1 MGFESKKITE
11 ESINHNQ
18 YGGGFIFKQVALYV
32 GMFLL
37 GCGIVFIGVKVYGLV
52 GEKIDLFGTYSTG
65 SVQDE
70 MDSLSNTKIVN
81 ALIVGVGGEW
91 HRGSYN
97 TDTMIVASYNPRN
110 KDVTMISIPRDL
122 YVKIDEGYY
131 GRINSILQYYL
142 NSRSMSMTGAMEQL
156 KTKVGDIIGQDITY
170 YGLIDFKWFE
180 HIIDTLGGVNVN
192 VPETLID
199 PSFPIDNFNYGT
211 LRINSGQQIMNG
223 EKALSYARS
232 RHSTSDFD
240 RSRRQQIIIKAV
252 INKLLSLGSLSKIKP
267 LYNDFQATVTTNAGL
282 NDIIKYLPVISKL
295 GEITTV
301 VFQSDCPENLNQ
313 MQHGCVLY
321 SPGREAFGGA
331 AVLLPMG
338 ATAKSVTNYTQ
349 LFRFV
354 NRAIQYPFG
363 DFDKIQLGIYN
374 GIDKNLTTR
383 NISGIGTKLGV
394 ELIRNGLNIQTV
406 ENNNIKHTNNMLIL
420 LTGGLL
426 PSKQLA
432 QYTALMQDVLNIG
445 DIQIVGVDQLA
456 NNFSGTIETGV
467 NMMFLVGSNAVATGT
482 SITY

>member
-1 MGFESKKITE
+1 MTFESKKIIE
-11 ESINHNQ
+11 ESSSQ
-18 YGGGFIFKQVALYV
+18 SPYSGGFMLKQIALYV
-32 GMFLL
+32 IMF
-37 GCGIVFIGVKVYGLV
+37 FIGCAMVFAWVKVFGLV
-52 GEKIDLFGTYSTG
+52 GEKISIFNTNSTG
-65 SVQDE
+65 SVKQE
-70 MDSLSNTKIVN
+70 VDSVSNSKIVN
-81 ALIVGVGGEW
+81 ALIVGVGGEG

-110 KDVTMISIPRDL
+110 KQVTMISIPRDL

-131 GRINSILQYYL
+131 GRINSIFQYYL
-142 NSRSMSMTGAMEQL
+142 NSQWMTMSWAMEQL

-180 HIIDTLGGVNVN
+180 HIIDTLGGLNVN

-199 PSFPIDNFNYGT
+199 PTYPIDNFNYGT
-211 LRINSGQQIMNG
+211 LRILSGQQIMNW

-252 INKLLSLGSLSKIKP
+252 LNKLLSLGSLSKIKP
-267 LYNDFQATVTTNAGL
+267 LYDDFQATVTTNAGL
-282 NDIIKYLPVISKL
+282 NDVIKYLPAVSKL

-301 VFQSDCPENLNQ
+301 VFQSDCPENINQ

-354 NRAIQYPFG
+354 NRAIYYPLR
-363 DFDKIQLGIYN
+363 DFNKIQLGIYN
-374 GIDKNLTTR
+374 GIDKNATTR
-383 NISGIGTKLGV
+383 NIAGISSKLGV

-406 ENNNIKHTNNMLIL
+406 WNNNIKHTNNMLIL
-420 LTGGLL
+420 LTGGTLS
-426 PSKQLA
+426 PKKIA

-445 DIQIVGVDQLA
+445 DIQIVWVDQLA
-456 NNFSGTIETGV
+456 NNFSGTIDTGV

-482 SITY
+482 AISY